1 MEYVYDI
8 VLNFQDKYYEFYE
21 WRKKDKIINIKK
33 IPIYKITNKDYLN
46 IKNNNISI
54 IKNTLPKPNKM
65 FLLTN
70 GKEVIGILID
80 NIGKIL
86 KKSSLI
92 FEEADDILFDV
103 DKIELINIKY
113 NIIKINK
120 LNNFSRIQEE
130 KIKYI
135 NKYLNKQKDE
145 YVLKYLYYE
154 IFKVEQDDIKL
165 VYKELLNLQKTNINR
180 LYNGIKK
187 VNLELKKLSF

>member
-21 WRKKDKIINIKK
+21 WMKKDKIINIKK
-33 IPIYKITNKDYLN
+33 IPIYKISNKDYLN
-46 IKNNNISI
+46 IKKNNINI
-54 IKNTLPKPNKM
+54 IRNTLPKSNKM
-65 FLLTN
+65 FLLTC
-70 GKEVIGILID
+70 GKEIMGILID
-80 NIGKIL
+80 NTGKVL

-92 FEEADDILFDV
+92 FEEADDILIDI
-103 DKIELINIKY
+103 DKIKQVYIKY

-120 LNNFSRIQEE
+120 ITNYSRIQEE
-130 KIKYI
+130 KLKYI
-135 NKYLNKQKDE
+135 NKYLSKQKDE

-154 IFKVEQDDIKL
+154 LFKIEQDDVNI
-165 VYKELLNLQKTNINR
+165 VYKELLNLQKTNINK